1 MNNRV
6 IQQKMNVL
14 SKIKS
19 LRAFVGCVLLLAC
32 LSGCSRFI
40 LEGDRENRDIRIR
53 NPYRGT
59 VTLPFE
65 MINNLI
71 VVPMRINN
79 SDTLK
84 FILDTG
90 AGRTVITELGPYQ
103 SFEIEYQGDVSL
115 NGLGNSGPLPAL
127 ISRGNRIYL
136 KGIKGENHTV
146 VFILEGRFNLSS
158 FMGTQING
166 LLGYDIFENFIVEVD
181 YERRKVYLH
190 DPDAYKEEYLEKKQS
205 NKWIHIPVNTRDNKL
220 YMDLK
225 IVQSDF
231 SEVEVNLL
239 VDSGA
244 SHTAFL
250 YPNTSADI
258 VIPDKTIDAY
268 LGSGLSGEIHGKIGK
283 GRSIELQGL
292 VLNDPVLSYPDLEA
306 VDQAIERDS
315 RNGSIGSDLL
325 KRFDI
330 IYNYGDNGILVRPNK
345 NFDDEFKYNTSGI
358 DVITPILDLPY
369 YVVSEV
375 RANSPADLAGI
386 KKDDVILEIQSD
398 RTFRYSL
405 NEVLNLLHSTN
416 KEISIYIKRGSEH
429 FRFDLNLKDE
439 LKLQ

>member
-1 MNNRV
+1 MNEV
-6 IQQKMNVL
+6 
-14 SKIKS
+14 SKKNS
-19 LRAFVGCVLLLAC
+19 LKALLGGILLVAC

-40 LEGDRENRDIRIR
+40 LEGDRKNRDIRIR

-59 VTLPFE
+59 VTIPFE

-71 VVPMRINN
+71 VIPMRINN

-146 VFILEGRFNLSS
+146 VFILEGRFNLSN
-158 FMGTQING
+158 FMGTQVNG

-181 YERRKVYLH
+181 YERRKLYLH
-190 DPDAYKEEYLEKKQS
+190 DPDAYKEEYLKRKKEA
-205 NKWIHIPVNTRDNKL
+205 KWTYIPVFTKDNKL
-220 YMDLK
+220 YMNLK
-225 IVQSDF
+225 IIQSDF
-231 SEVEVNLL
+231 SEIEVKLL

-258 VIPDKTIDAY
+258 VIPEKTIDAY
-268 LGSGLSGEIHGKIGK
+268 LGSGLSGEIYGKIGK
-283 GRSIELQGL
+283 AHSIELQGL

-306 VDQAIERDS
+306 VEQAIERDS
-315 RNGSIGSDLL
+315 RNGSIGADLL

-330 IYNYGDNGILVRPNK
+330 IYNYGDNGILVRPNR
-345 NFDDEFKYNTSGI
+345 NFDDEFRYNTSGI

-375 RANSPADLAGI
+375 RSGSPADLTGI
-386 KKDDVILEIQSD
+386 KKDDVILEIQSN
-398 RTFRYSL
+398 RAFKYTL
-405 NEVLNLLHSTN
+405 NEVLNLLHSTDE
-416 KEISIYIKRGSEH
+416 EISIFIKRGSEH